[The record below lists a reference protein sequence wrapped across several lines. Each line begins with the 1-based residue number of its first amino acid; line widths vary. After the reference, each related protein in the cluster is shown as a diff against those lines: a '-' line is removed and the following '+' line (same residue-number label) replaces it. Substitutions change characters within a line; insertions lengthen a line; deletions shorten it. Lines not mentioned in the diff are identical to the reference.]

1 MFQVIFSYDHLCI
14 STETGNYDE
23 STQYLFSKK
32 LQKKRGTKYITPQL
46 IGYAIEELMGDSYHS
61 YYLNNVRYFSEPQ
74 RNSSQFLRI
83 RLSSPG
89 TFVGKYIYHR
99 PTMCY

>member
-1 MFQVIFSYDHLCI
+1 MMSQLNIYFQK
-14 STETGNYDE
+14 NYR
-23 STQYLFSKK
+23 KNV
-32 LQKKRGTKYITPQL
+32 GTKYITPQL

-89 TFVGKYIYHR
+89 AFVGKVYLSQTNDMLR
-99 PTMCY
+99 NK